1 LAPIKTYATYT
12 VSELKLSDGGA
23 KISTVGSSDALLFN
37 DDEKLLSG
45 PYSITPLRASLL
57 VTRHNRNGV
66 FCVMVDFTFLL
77 GFNKF
82 VDVTFFRLR
91 KV

>member
-1 LAPIKTYATYT
+1 MKGIIIFGPNKNKCYT

-57 VTRHNRNGV
+57 ITRHNRNGV
-66 FCVMVDFTFLL
+66 FCVMVDSSTNLLTSLSFL
-77 GFNKF
+77 
-82 VDVTFFRLR
+82 
-91 KV
+91 

>member
-1 LAPIKTYATYT
+1 MAPIKTYATYT

-66 FCVMVDFTFLL
+66 FCVMVDFTIGILFCLASTNLL
-77 GFNKF
+77 TSLSF
-82 VDVTFFRLR
+82 V
-91 KV
+91 